1 MIKFKYFHTLNATQC
16 KEKEYKDVFIED
28 NVSGGD
34 PVPIEHKIRFS
45 GLSLDN

>member
-1 MIKFKYFHTLNATQC
+1 MVKFEHFHTLNAAQC
-16 KEKEYKDVFIED
+16 EEKEYEDIFID
-28 NVSGGD
+28 NNVSGSD